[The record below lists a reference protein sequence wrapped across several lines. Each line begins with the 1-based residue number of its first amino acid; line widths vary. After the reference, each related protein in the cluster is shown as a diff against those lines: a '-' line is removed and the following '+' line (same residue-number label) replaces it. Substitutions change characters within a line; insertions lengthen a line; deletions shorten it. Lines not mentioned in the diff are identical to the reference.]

1 MVNHL
6 RWIARV
12 GIRSKGRSI
21 LMSLDANEPFLSA
34 VTILPARLKSR
45 SNHECQIPPP

>member
-1 MVNHL
+1 MLDRV
-6 RWIARV
+6 RWIAKV
-12 GIRSKGRSI
+12 GIRSRGRLI

-45 SNHECQIPPP
+45 SSHECQIPPP